1 MSMISILK
9 NMLIILFS
17 LTMGFGV
24 WYLIIWFITL
34 NVNPFE
40 WGLLT
45 KLIYLILGYS
55 SSEVTR
61 ETLRKNN

>member
-1 MSMISILK
+1 
-9 NMLIILFS
+9 
-17 LTMGFGV
+17 MGFGV

-40 WGLLT
+40 WGLIT

-61 ETLRKNN
+61 ETLTKNN

>member
-1 MSMISILK
+1 MISILK
-9 NMLIILFS
+9 NILIILFS

-40 WGLLT
+40 WGLIT

-55 SSEVTR
+55 SSEATR
-61 ETLRKNN
+61 EGLLYKNN

>member
-1 MSMISILK
+1 MISILK

-17 LTMGFGV
+17 LTIGFGV

-40 WGLLT
+40 WGLMT

-61 ETLRKNN
+61 ETLRKNS

>member
-1 MSMISILK
+1 MISILK

-24 WYLIIWFITL
+24 WYLIILFITL

-40 WGLLT
+40 WGLMT

>member
-1 MSMISILK
+1 MISILK
-9 NMLIILFS
+9 NILIILFS

>member
-1 MSMISILK
+1 MISILK
-9 NMLIILFS
+9 NILIILFS

-34 NVNPFE
+34 NINPFE

-55 SSEVTR
+55 SS
-61 ETLRKNN
+61 